1 MFWLIVLL
9 LFIGIILIIL
19 EAVVPHGL
27 SVLAGVGVIAVSVF
41 LCYREYGVQLG
52 TIYLVISLLLSFSA
66 AFVMLKSSIRLLALQ
81 PSEERERE
89 SESGE
94 EPKAPASNEPLVGE
108 WLRVTQPLRP
118 TGTVEWRG
126 RRYPARSLRPEL
138 EIPVGARVR
147 LHDHDSVYLLVDL
160 GEDDGKMI
168 KVS

>member
-27 SVLAGVGVIAVSVF
+27 SVIAGVGVIAVSVY
-41 LCYREYGVQLG
+41 LCFKSYGMQLG

-66 AFVMLKSSIRLLALQ
+66 AFVMFKSSIRFLALH
-81 PSEERERE
+81 PWDERERE
-89 SESGE
+89 AG
-94 EPKAPASNEPLVGE
+94 EPKPAEATEPLLGE

-160 GEDDGKMI
+160 GEDDGKMT